1 MKLDFGIAAKPRAT
15 FMTIVGIAASI
26 ECGFALAQ
34 APDPG
39 APRRGPPPEALAA
52 CQGRAA
58 QDACVFDSPRGKAQ
72 GRCLAPEGR
81 PLACVPAD
89 APPPPGMGAA
99 PAK

>member
-1 MKLDFGIAAKPRAT
+1 MKLDFDITANTCRTFVTIAAIAT
-15 FMTIVGIAASI
+15 SIA
-26 ECGFALAQ
+26 CGFAVAQ
-34 APDPG
+34 APDSS

-58 QDACVFDSPRGKAQ
+58 QDACAFESPRGKAQ